1 VSGVLVLS
9 RRDLE
14 KAVSMREAIE
24 AVEKAFLALYRGEVK
39 QPLRSIVEAAGGYVL
54 NMPCYYPAAK
64 SFTVKTVSVFE
75 ENLRRGLPTIFAT
88 VLLIDPETGMPLAVM
103 EGGYLTALRTGAAT
117 GVATKYLAREDSEVL
132 AIVGAGFQAPFQAK
146 AVMEVRGIRRVLI
159 YDISRERSEGL
170 AEELRRLGVE
180 ARAAGSCREAVEQ
193 ADVVVLATTAREPA
207 ISGDWVKPGTHLN
220 SIGWMGTDARELD
233 TKTVLMSKLVVDSR
247 EAVLAESGDILI
259 PIREGAM
266 SEEHIYA
273 EIGEVIAGE
282 KPGRESEREVT
293 LWKSVGQAVQDAAV
307 AKLAYERAAEA
318 KLGVEV
324 EL

>member
-1 VSGVLVLS
+1 MLGVLVLG

-24 AVEKAFLALYRGEVK
+24 AVERAFLALYRREVR

-75 ENLRRGLPTIFAT
+75 RNPERGLPTIFAT
-88 VLLIDPETGMPLAVM
+88 VLLIDPESGMPLAVM

-132 AIVGAGFQAPFQAK
+132 AIVGAGFQASFQAK
-146 AVMEVRGIRRVLI
+146 AVMEVRGIRRALI
-159 YDISRERSEGL
+159 YDISVERSEKL

-180 ARAAGSCREAVEQ
+180 AKAAGSCREAVEQ
-193 ADVVVLATTAREPA
+193 ADIVVLATTAKEPA
-207 ISGDWVKPGTHLN
+207 ISGDWVKPGAHLN
-220 SIGWMGTDARELD
+220 SIGWMGADARELD

-247 EAVLAESGDILI
+247 EAVLAESGDIII
-259 PIREGAM
+259 PIREGVM
-266 SEEHIYA
+266 SKEHIYA
-273 EIGEVIAGE
+273 EIGEIIAGE
-282 KPGRESEREVT
+282 KPGRVSESEIT

-307 AKLAYERAAEA
+307 ARLAYEKAAEVG
-318 KLGVEV
+318 LGAEV